1 MSLRRNKPRGWALA
15 ALWLALAASPAAGQG
30 PEIRLHALFENKAIL
45 VIDGERRV
53 LAAGETSPEGVRLLA
68 TDTAAE
74 EASIEVGGRRETLAL
89 GVVAA
94 SFAPAERPSVTLWA
108 GTGGHFYADGA
119 INGRGVRFLVDTG
132 ATTIA
137 ISGDEAR
144 RLGIDF
150 RASGQPGYANTAGGV
165 VRAWSVTLN
174 RVEVGPIVLYNV
186 PAGVIEG
193 PFPREALLG
202 MSFLGRLDMKREGS
216 RLELTQR

>member
-1 MSLRRNKPRGWALA
+1 MKHV
-15 ALWLALAASPAAGQG
+15 LALLCLVASGAPAQG
-30 PEIRLHALFENKAIL
+30 DDAPRIALHALFEGKAIL

-74 EASIEVGGRRETLAL
+74 EARIEFDGRRETLRL

-94 SFAPAERPSVTLWA
+94 SLAPAERPHVTLYA
-108 GTGGHFYADGA
+108 GAGGHFYADGA
-119 INGRGVRFLVDTG
+119 INGRPVRFLVDTG

-137 ISGDEAR
+137 LSSDEAR
-144 RLGIDF
+144 RLGIDY
-150 RASGQPGYANTAGGV
+150 RARGEPGYASTAGGV

-174 RVEVGPIVLYNV
+174 RVAVGPILLYNV

-193 PFPREALLG
+193 PHPREALLG
-202 MSFLGRLDMKREGS
+202 MSFLGRLDMKREGA